1 MKLMADAIPLR
12 PTLPGPQSVPVVIRN
27 ARVFTGTSETLLD
40 GHDVLVADGRIA
52 KIAKGIDADAGWQV
66 IDAEGRVMSPGF
78 IDAHAHM
85 MFQMTFPEAFGS
97 DEFYWAYKAT
107 AAAET
112 YLMSGFTSVRDMAGN
127 TFSLKKN
134 IDAGVLAGPRIYP
147 SGPMISQ
154 TSGHSDHRQDCHK
167 CAAILNEPSVPMKY
181 YMVAVADGHDGVLT
195 AVREAFRRG
204 ASQIKIATTGGTG
217 SYADPLDVTQYL
229 PTEVQAAVAAAKD
242 WGTYVA
248 THAYHDEGI
257 RRAVDN
263 GVQSV
268 EHANLAEES
277 TLRMMMEKDVW
288 LSPQVIVYTKH
299 PLGYTEDQKAK
310 HDEAYDGIDRMMST
324 AKKIGFKKIAFGSD
338 IITDPELLSRVNDE
352 FKLRTKWFTPFEVM
366 QQATALS
373 GELLAMSGP
382 RNPYKGK
389 LGVIEEGAFADLLLI
404 DGNPLED
411 IDVLT
416 RPAETLPLIMKN
428 GVIHKDTIS
437 STVWKAND

>member
-1 MKLMADAIPLR
+1 MPEKNLNVR
-12 PTLPGPQSVPVVIRN
+12 PTLGQDGGSPILFRN
-27 ARVFTGTSETLLD
+27 ARIFNGKDETLLE
-40 GHDVLVADGRIA
+40 GYDVLVAQGRIA
-52 KIAKGIDADAGWQV
+52 KLAKGIDADAGWRE
-66 IDAEGRVMSPGF
+66 IDAEGRVLSPGF
-78 IDAHAHM
+78 IDAHAHV
-85 MFQMTFPEAFGS
+85 MFQMSFPEAFGS

-112 YLMSGFTSVRDMAGN
+112 YLMNGFTTIRDVGGN

-181 YMVAVADGHDGVLT
+181 HMVAVADGHDGVLV

-204 ASQIKIATTGGTG
+204 ASQIKICTTGGTG
-217 SYADPLDVTQYL
+217 SYADPLDVTQFL
-229 PTEVQAAVAAAKD
+229 PSEVQAAVAAAKD
-242 WGTYVA
+242 WGTYVC

-257 RRAVDN
+257 RRAVEN
-263 GVQSV
+263 GVQCV
-268 EHANLAEES
+268 EHANLATEA
-277 TLRMMMEKDVW
+277 TLRMMQEQGIW

-299 PLGYTEDQKAK
+299 PLGYTDDQKVK
-310 HDEAYDGIDRMMST
+310 HDEAYDGIDRMMT
-324 AKKIGFKKIAFGSD
+324 AARKIGFDKIAFGSD
-338 IITDPELLSRVNDE
+338 IITDPELLARVNDE

-366 QQATALS
+366 RQATALS

-389 LGVIEEGAFADLLLI
+389 LGVIEEAAFADLLLI
-404 DGNPLED
+404 DGNPLDD
-411 IDVLT
+411 IEILT
-416 RPAETLPLIMKN
+416 RPAETLDLIMKN
-428 GVIHKDTIS
+428 GVIHKNTLQR
-437 STVWKAND
+437 

>member
-1 MKLMADAIPLR
+1 MPEKNLNVR
-12 PTLPGPQSVPVVIRN
+12 PTLGQDSGSPILFRN
-27 ARVFTGTSETLLD
+27 ARIFNGKDETLLE
-40 GHDVLVADGRIA
+40 GYDVLVAQGRIA
-52 KIAKGIDADAGWQV
+52 KLAKGIGADAGWRE
-66 IDAEGRVMSPGF
+66 IDAEGRVLSPGF
-78 IDAHAHM
+78 IDAHAHV
-85 MFQMTFPEAFGS
+85 MFQMSFPEAFGS

-112 YLMSGFTSVRDMAGN
+112 YLMNGFTTIRDVGGN

-181 YMVAVADGHDGVLT
+181 HMVAVADGHDGVLL

-204 ASQIKIATTGGTG
+204 ASQIKICTTGGTG
-217 SYADPLDVTQYL
+217 SYADPLDVTQFL
-229 PTEVQAAVAAAKD
+229 PSEVQAAVAAAKD
-242 WGTYVA
+242 WGTYVC

-257 RRAVDN
+257 RRAVEN
-263 GVQSV
+263 GVQCV
-268 EHANLAEES
+268 EHANLATEA
-277 TLRMMMEKDVW
+277 TLRMMQEQGIW

-299 PLGYTEDQKAK
+299 PLGYTDDQKAK
-310 HDEAYDGIDRMMST
+310 HDEAYDGIDRMMT
-324 AKKIGFKKIAFGSD
+324 AARKLGFEKIAFGSD
-338 IITDPELLSRVNDE
+338 IITDPELLARVNDE

-366 QQATALS
+366 RQATALS

-389 LGVIEEGAFADLLLI
+389 LGVIEEAAFADLLLI
-404 DGNPLED
+404 DGNPLDD
-411 IDVLT
+411 IEILT
-416 RPAETLPLIMKN
+416 RPAETLDLIMKN
-428 GVIHKDTIS
+428 GVIHKNTLQR
-437 STVWKAND
+437 

>member
-1 MKLMADAIPLR
+1 MTEQRTHPR
-12 PTLPGPQSVPVVIRN
+12 PILGQRGDTPVLIRN
-27 ARVFTGTSETLLD
+27 ARIFTGTSEALLD
-40 GHDVLVADGRIA
+40 GHDVLVAEGRIA
-52 KIAKGIDADAGWQV
+52 RIGRGIDADAGWQA
-66 IDAEGRVMSPGF
+66 IDAGGRVLSPGF
-78 IDAHAHM
+78 IDAHAHV
-85 MFQMTFPEAFGS
+85 MFQMSFPEAFGS
-97 DEFYWAYKAT
+97 DEFHWAYKAT

-112 YLMSGFTSVRDMAGN
+112 YLMNGFTSIRDVGGN

-181 YMVAVADGHDGVLT
+181 HMVAVADGHDGVLV

-204 ASQIKIATTGGTG
+204 ASQIKICTTGGTG

-229 PTEVQAAVAAAKD
+229 PSEVQAAVAAARD
-242 WGTYVA
+242 WGTYVC

-268 EHANLAEES
+268 EHANLAEDS

-310 HDEAYDGIDRMMST
+310 HDEAYDGIDRMMT
-324 AKKIGFKKIAFGSD
+324 AARKLGFRKIAFGTD
-338 IITDPELLSRVNDE
+338 IITDPELLQRANDE
-352 FKLRTKWFTPFEVM
+352 FRLRTRWFTPFEVM
-366 QQATALS
+366 RQATALS
-373 GELLAMSGP
+373 GELMAMSGP

-404 DGNPLED
+404 DGNPLDD
-411 IDVLT
+411 IEVVT
-416 RPAETLPLIMKN
+416 RPAETLHLIMKN
-428 GVIHKDTIS
+428 GVIHKN
-437 STVWKAND
+437 VLAQ

>member
-1 MKLMADAIPLR
+1 MPEKNLNVR
-12 PTLPGPQSVPVVIRN
+12 PTLGQDSGSPILFRN
-27 ARVFTGTSETLLD
+27 ARIFNGKDETLLE
-40 GHDVLVADGRIA
+40 GYDVLVAQGRIA
-52 KIAKGIDADAGWQV
+52 KLAKGIDADAGWRE
-66 IDAEGRVMSPGF
+66 IDAEGRVLSPGF
-78 IDAHAHM
+78 IDAHAHV
-85 MFQMTFPEAFGS
+85 MFQMSFPEAFGS

-112 YLMSGFTSVRDMAGN
+112 YLMNGFTTIRDVGGN

-181 YMVAVADGHDGVLT
+181 HMVAVADGHDGVLV

-204 ASQIKIATTGGTG
+204 ASQIKICTTGGTG
-217 SYADPLDVTQYL
+217 SYADPLDVTQFL
-229 PTEVQAAVAAAKD
+229 PSEVQAAVAAAKD
-242 WGTYVA
+242 WGTYVC

-257 RRAVDN
+257 RRAVEN
-263 GVQSV
+263 GVQCV
-268 EHANLAEES
+268 EHANLATEA
-277 TLRMMMEKDVW
+277 TLRMMQEQGIW

-299 PLGYTEDQKAK
+299 PLGYTDDQKVK
-310 HDEAYDGIDRMMST
+310 HDEAYDGIDRMMT
-324 AKKIGFKKIAFGSD
+324 AARKIGFDKIAFGSD
-338 IITDPELLSRVNDE
+338 IITDPELLARVNDE

-366 QQATALS
+366 RQATALS

-389 LGVIEEGAFADLLLI
+389 LGVIEEAAFADLLLI
-404 DGNPLED
+404 DGNPLDD
-411 IDVLT
+411 IEILT
-416 RPAETLPLIMKN
+416 RPAETLDLIMKN
-428 GVIHKDTIS
+428 GVIHKNTLQR
-437 STVWKAND
+437 